1 MSLPSA
7 PDAQQSAAVES
18 SKKIQK
24 RASNEINAE
33 LTPGLIHEVNNV
45 LTGIY
50 FNIESCRE
58 LLDASHPLAETMQE
72 IQVGVERIKEIL
84 GRTTQIF
91 LNAAE
96 REPTYHEVQA
106 LLSGQIDLLRIV
118 FPKTARITV
127 SAGGSPFFVHVS
139 EFAFRIAL
147 LAMASCVRDLYPQGK
162 IEIPLAVLSPGEL
175 GNLDG
180 GEIFEDCV
188 GVSFRLPCVVL
199 SVAEIDDFHAR
210 NATSDLSMAT
220 TEVLIGEAGGRL
232 LFFKGSSE
240 NTSEIVMVFPQ
251 RHLNA

>member
-7 PDAQQSAAVES
+7 SSAQEYASVES
-18 SKKIQK
+18 SKKVQK

-58 LLDASHPLAETMQE
+58 LLDAAHPLAEAMQE
-72 IQVGVERIKEIL
+72 IQVGVERIKEVL

-96 REPTYHEVQA
+96 REQTYHEVQA
-106 LLSGQIDLLRIV
+106 LVAGQIDLLRII
-118 FPKTARITV
+118 FPKTARITLSSGEV
-127 SAGGSPFFVHVS
+127 PFFVHVS
-139 EFAFRIAL
+139 EYAFRIAL
-147 LAMASCVRDLYPQGK
+147 LALASSVRDIYPQGK
-162 IEIPLAVLSPGEL
+162 IEIPLTILSPEEL
-175 GNLDG
+175 GTMGG
-180 GEIFEDCV
+180 GEEFEDCV
-188 GVSFRLPCVVL
+188 GISFRLPCVAT
-199 SVAEIDDFHAR
+199 SSAEIDDFHAR

-232 LFFKGSSE
+232 LFFKGAADH
-240 NTSEIVMVFPQ
+240 TSEAAMVFPQ